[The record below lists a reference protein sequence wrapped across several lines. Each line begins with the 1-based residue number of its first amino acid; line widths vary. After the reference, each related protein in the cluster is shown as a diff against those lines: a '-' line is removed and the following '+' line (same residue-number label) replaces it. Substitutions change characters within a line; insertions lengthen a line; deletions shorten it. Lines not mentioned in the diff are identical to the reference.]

1 MRVHNSKKTRPAG
14 STAEQAKQ
22 GNHWASGNPCNQY
35 NPHGG
40 CRQFEIAEL
49 LGHGPENGL
58 RLSELVSLTGRK
70 GREVRRAIQA
80 ERLRGVPI
88 LSDNTNGYFLPGTES
103 DRAACVRSLRGRAR
117 EILDVANA
125 IEAAKMEAG

>member
-1 MRVHNSKKTRPAG
+1 MSKKEKTRPAG
-14 STAEQAKQ
+14 GTAEQAKQ
-22 GNHWASGNPCNQY
+22 GNHWASGTPCDKYNPC
-35 NPHGG
+35 GG
-40 CRQFEIAEL
+40 CRQFEIADL

-88 LSDNTNGYFLPGTES
+88 LSDNTNGYFLPETEA

-125 IEAAKMEAG
+125 IEAAEVD